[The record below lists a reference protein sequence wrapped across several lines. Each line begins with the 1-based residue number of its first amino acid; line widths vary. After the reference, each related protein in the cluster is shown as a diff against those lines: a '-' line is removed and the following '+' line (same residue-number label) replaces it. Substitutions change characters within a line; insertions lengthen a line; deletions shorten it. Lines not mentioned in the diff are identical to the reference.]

1 MVDNKKLE
9 ELKFILWKRSEFHL
23 RDAVIHYFDYITV
36 PESHIY
42 DKEIDYLAEFLGVKI
57 ELPF

>member
-1 MVDNKKLE
+1 MVDMERVKTLTSLLE
-9 ELKFILWKRSEFHL
+9 DRSGLDVRE
-23 RDAVIHYFDYITV
+23 AVIHYFDYITV

-42 DKEIDYLAEFLGVKI
+42 DKENDYLAEFLGVKI